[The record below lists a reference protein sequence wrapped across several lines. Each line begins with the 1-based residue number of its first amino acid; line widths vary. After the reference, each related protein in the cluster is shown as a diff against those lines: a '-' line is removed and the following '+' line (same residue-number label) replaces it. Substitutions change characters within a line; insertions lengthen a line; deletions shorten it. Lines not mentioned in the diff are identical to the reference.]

1 MKIAIGTDHA
11 GYLYKEKI
19 KDTLQ
24 ASGYTVQ
31 DFGTHSE
38 EPVDYPLYIRPAAL
52 AVAKG
57 QAERGIILGGSGN
70 GEAVVANRIPGIRC
84 ALCWNPETA
93 RLARSHNDANML
105 SLGARMLSLEQ
116 ALDIVRTWL
125 DTPFDGGRHLR
136 RIQQIDGPE
145 IAQVQEKHPSGK
157 KAPRT
162 AGTASD
168 VSTPQKPDVL
178 IAFRFIKYFEGRNA
192 LEFQVDPGIKDPT
205 VIHVPS
211 KDRWESEVAPWA
223 KHRREEILSLLK
235 EKCSHM
241 SCVWKEY

>member
-24 ASGYTVQ
+24 ALGYTVQ

-57 QAERGIILGGSGN
+57 QAERGIVLGGSGN

-93 RLARSHNDANML
+93 RLARSHNDANMIAIGERTVSQDL
-105 SLGARMLSLEQ
+105 
-116 ALDIVRTWL
+116 ALQIVDTWL
-125 DTPFDGGRHLR
+125 ETQFEGGRHAT
-136 RIQQIDGPE
+136 RINKI
-145 IAQVQEKHPSGK
+145 
-157 KAPRT
+157 
-162 AGTASD
+162 
-168 VSTPQKPDVL
+168 
-178 IAFRFIKYFEGRNA
+178 EGDA
-192 LEFQVDPGIKDPT
+192 
-205 VIHVPS
+205 
-211 KDRWESEVAPWA
+211 
-223 KHRREEILSLLK
+223 
-235 EKCSHM
+235 
-241 SCVWKEY
+241 